1 MVDKVTWHKV
11 GHVTEP
17 GRYMFRFGWLTVTDA
32 DLAIWRQY
40 PEAQFTL
47 VMRPAAKES
56 EDEFHLGA
64 FDLAPRS
71 ESSNG

>member
-1 MVDKVTWHKV
+1 MTWQKV

-32 DLAIWRQY
+32 DLAIWRRY

-47 VMRPAAKES
+47 VMLPAAGAS
-56 EDEFHLGA
+56 EDEYHLGA
-64 FDLAPRS
+64 FDLAPPRS
-71 ESSNG
+71 D